1 MRAVYCP
8 FCDNIQSQVGF
19 RPMTFFCE
27 NCGSEGDW
35 WNGREIGI
43 DRGLIAWSITDDTL
57 RFWGDI
63 LQDAFQ
69 IVDMLFEQFE
79 GLLKAFIEQVR
90 LAVAA
95 INARILEEAA
105 KLEPD
110 QEVIDTCKMLFEELR
125 ALVQAVLEYVQ
136 LTVELANDKTDQ
148 VIDFVDNAL
157 SQLELDHQEDLSGED
172 AGDVAGSGAE
182 MIIFSVDS
190 GANMVASVYSNGNGT
205 MAAFISMVANIVS
218 RIPA

>member
-8 FCDNIQSQVGF
+8 FCDNIQNQVGF

-57 RFWGDI
+57 RFWADI

-69 IVDMLFEQFE
+69 IVEMLFNQFE

-90 LAVAA
+90 LANAA
-95 INARILEEAA
+95 INERILEEAS

-110 QEVIDTCKMLFEELR
+110 QEVIDTCKMLIEELR

-148 VIDFVDNAL
+148 VINFVDNAL
-157 SQLELDHQEDLSGED
+157 YQLELDHQEDLSGED

-190 GANMVASVYSNGNGT
+190 GANAVAGVYSDGNGM
-205 MAAFISMVANIVS
+205 MAVFISMVANIVS
-218 RIPA
+218 KIPA

>member
-63 LQDAFQ
+63 LVDAFQ
-69 IVDMLFEQFE
+69 IVEMLFNQFE
-79 GLLKAFIEQVR
+79 GIVKAFINEVR
-90 LAVAA
+90 AA
-95 INARILEEAA
+95 NTAIIARILEEAS

-110 QEVIDTCKMLFEELR
+110 QEVIDTCNMLLDELK
-125 ALVQAVLEYVQ
+125 ALVQAVYEYVE
-136 LTVELANDKTDQ
+136 LTMELANDKTDQ
-148 VIDFVDNAL
+148 VINFVENSL
-157 SQLELDHQEDLSGED
+157 YQLELDHQQDLSGED

-182 MIIFSVDS
+182 MLMFSVDS
-190 GANMVASVYSNGNGT
+190 GANAVAHVYADANGMMV
-205 MAAFISMVANIVS
+205 AFISMVADIVS
-218 RIPA
+218 RIPD

>member
-8 FCDNIQSQVGF
+8 FCDNIQNQVGF

-63 LQDAFQ
+63 LIDAFQ
-69 IVDMLFEQFE
+69 IVEMLFNQFE
-79 GLLKAFIEQVR
+79 GIVKAFINEVR
-90 LAVAA
+90 AA
-95 INARILEEAA
+95 STAIIARILEEAS

-110 QEVIDTCKMLFEELR
+110 QEVIDTCNMLLDELK
-125 ALVQAVLEYVQ
+125 ALVQAVYEYVE
-136 LTVELANDKTDQ
+136 LTMEQANDKTDQ
-148 VIDFVDNAL
+148 VINFVDNAL
-157 SQLELDHQEDLSGED
+157 SQLELDHQQDLSGED

-182 MIIFSVDS
+182 MIMFSVDS
-190 GANMVASVYSNGNGT
+190 GANAVAGIYANANGMMV
-205 MAAFISMVANIVS
+205 AFISMVADIVS
-218 RIPA
+218 RIPD

>member
-8 FCDNIQSQVGF
+8 FCDNIQNQVGF

-27 NCGSEGDW
+27 NCGSEGNW

-63 LQDAFQ
+63 LIDAFQ
-69 IVDMLFEQFE
+69 IVEMLFNQFE
-79 GLLKAFIEQVR
+79 GLVKAFVEQVR
-90 LAVAA
+90 LAIAA
-95 INARILEEAA
+95 INARILEEAS

-110 QEVIDTCKMLFEELR
+110 QEVIDTCRMLIEELR

-190 GANMVASVYSNGNGT
+190 GANAVAGVYSDGNGM

>member
-57 RFWGDI
+57 RFWVDI
-63 LQDAFQ
+63 LIDAFQ
-69 IVDMLFEQFE
+69 IVKMLFNQFE
-79 GLLKAFIEQVR
+79 GIVKAFINEVR
-90 LAVAA
+90 AA
-95 INARILEEAA
+95 NTAIIARILEEAS

-110 QEVIDTCKMLFEELR
+110 QEVIDTCNMLLDELK
-125 ALVQAVLEYVQ
+125 ALVQAVYEYVE
-136 LTVELANDKTDQ
+136 LTTEQANDETDQ
-148 VIDFVDNAL
+148 VIDFVGNAL
-157 SQLELDHQEDLSGED
+157 SQLELDHQQDLSGED

-182 MIIFSVDS
+182 MIMFSVDS
-190 GANMVASVYSNGNGT
+190 GANAVAGIYANANGMMV
-205 MAAFISMVANIVS
+205 AFISMVADIVS
-218 RIPA
+218 RIPD

>member
-8 FCDNIQSQVGF
+8 FCDNIQNQVGF

-43 DRGLIAWSITDDTL
+43 DRGLIAWFITDDTL
-57 RFWGDI
+57 RFWADI
-63 LQDAFQ
+63 FMDAFQ
-69 IVDMLFEQFE
+69 IVETLFNQFE
-79 GLLKAFIEQVR
+79 GLVKAFIDQVR
-90 LAVAA
+90 LAIAA
-95 INARILEEAA
+95 IKERILEESY

-110 QEVIDTCKMLFEELR
+110 QEVIDICKMLIEELR

-136 LTVELANDKTDQ
+136 LTTELANDKTDQ
-148 VIDFVDNAL
+148 VINFVENAL
-157 SQLELDHQEDLSGED
+157 YQLMLDHQEDLSGED

-182 MIIFSVDS
+182 MLMFSVDS
-190 GANMVASVYSNGNGT
+190 GANAVAGVYADGNG
-205 MAAFISMVANIVS
+205 MMVGFISMVAEIVS
-218 RIPA
+218 RIPD